1 MKGMKYTSSSGNL
14 VSWKLFKFQGTILK
28 NTSKGFPLICNFVVI
43 DCCFIEIHIL
53 FQPSKARIGPVVPL
67 YLLAMSL
74 HPLFEECSER
84 EGFKQCWSRVR
95 RLMGNFSSL
104 KKIVSYNTQDR
115 AQDAL
120 TVLL

>member
-1 MKGMKYTSSSGNL
+1 MYLCGN
-14 VSWKLFKFQGTILK
+14 
-28 NTSKGFPLICNFVVI
+28 
-43 DCCFIEIHIL
+43 CCFIEIHTL
-53 FQPSKARIGPVVPL
+53 FQPNKARTGPVVPL

-74 HPLFEECSER
+74 HPWFEECREC
-84 EGFKQCWSRVR
+84 EGFKQCRSRVR

-104 KKIVSYNTQDR
+104 KQIVSYNTQDR